1 MDTQTANSMFEKHGF
16 LYAKTMLRGTLSE
29 CLSYPNIFKTTIPQ
43 ADFLPELEGN
53 ICEGVVIRPIRPSFL
68 KNGARVI
75 IKNKK
80 WAENNNYIDQT
91 VLRKLL
97 RKNNDELSEEAGLL
111 CEEIYRLITRNR
123 LDNLIGKLGNVVYD
137 RDFGKLLGLYKKDV
151 LVDFLKSYRAQY
163 ENLEKNE
170 IKTVN
175 KFLNKYSIELINTH
189 FDKNNP

>member
-1 MDTQTANSMFEKHGF
+1 M
-16 LYAKTMLRGTLSE
+16 
-29 CLSYPNIFKTTIPQ
+29 
-43 ADFLPELEGN
+43 
-53 ICEGVVIRPIRPSFL
+53 
-68 KNGARVI
+68 
-75 IKNKK
+75 
-80 WAENNNYIDQT
+80 
-91 VLRKLL
+91 
-97 RKNNDELSEEAGLL
+97 SEEAGLL

>member
-1 MDTQTANSMFEKHGF
+1 M
-16 LYAKTMLRGTLSE
+16 
-29 CLSYPNIFKTTIPQ
+29 
-43 ADFLPELEGN
+43 
-53 ICEGVVIRPIRPSFL
+53 
-68 KNGARVI
+68 
-75 IKNKK
+75 
-80 WAENNNYIDQT
+80 
-91 VLRKLL
+91 
-97 RKNNDELSEEAGLL
+97 L